1 MGLSDSLFM
10 PNYGGSHSTASPT
23 RSPTTQPS
31 WPHLHIITPNEYN
44 MPIVSGIVAEALT
57 SRPDPAIPTDGSIAA
72 FVSSVNQFVA
82 GGDTVRIHGTQYRR
96 SDHFVGGCNTYSD
109 NAIAAVAAVN
119 DSTAYQLKQQ
129 PIPNKMQVPQI

>member
-1 MGLSDSLFM
+1 MEEQQKEEHIAFRQDVSELS
-10 PNYGGSHSTASPT
+10 
-23 RSPTTQPS
+23 
-31 WPHLHIITPNEYN
+31 
-44 MPIVSGIVAEALT
+44 SGVWRLVGWCK
-57 SRPDPAIPTDGSIAA
+57 DKW
-72 FVSSVNQFVA
+72 
-82 GGDTVRIHGTQYRR
+82 RR